1 MGKENPQDLS
11 ARSICASDQSW
22 SGRRGYAC
30 LGDVRSPVDAKP
42 DEAAEGET
50 GCGRALSPPRGDSP
64 SRTEPGHR
72 IVGWGT
78 SRGIHPLQA
87 LRAHK
92 VVSLVPVAPS
102 SPECAAC
109 PFTSPDN
116 RLRQAEFVGQRC
128 GQRDDADHNT
138 AGVSAKRGIT
148 QLLSGDPPTKSPK
161 RPRIFRKPG
170 PERSAVTP
178 GEDRIRRG
186 TPEALAPWPMS
197 QEPPGAIRETPA
209 SA

>member
-1 MGKENPQDLS
+1 MARASGTPQARVQELTERAATRRPLPAIPKERPRGL
-11 ARSICASDQSW
+11 CASDQSW
-22 SGRRGYAC
+22 SGRRGYAG

-42 DEAAEGET
+42 DEAAEGA

-128 GQRDDADHNT
+128 GQRDDADHR
-138 AGVSAKRGIT
+138 A
-148 QLLSGDPPTKSPK
+148 
-161 RPRIFRKPG
+161 
-170 PERSAVTP
+170 RSAASP
-178 GEDRIRRG
+178 NCFR
-186 TPEALAPWPMS
+186 
-197 QEPPGAIRETPA
+197 AIR
-209 SA
+209 